1 LYDSKSHA
9 IGGTY
14 GYAVNHFVRKNRDL
28 WDEWAEINYR
38 SRFYDVEGYKQQ
50 RTPLDELAREN
61 LGELAGKRVLHL
73 QCHFGLDT
81 LRIAGLAEEVVG
93 VDFSPRAISL
103 ARDLAY
109 ELGSTARF
117 VESDVYALRDTLR
130 GEFDIV
136 FASYGVLHWLPSLD
150 PWGEVVAHFLAPG
163 GALVLVDSHPTLM
176 MFEFEPPEPRVGASY
191 FHAPEPMIMPPSAG
205 NYADPEARYSSS
217 VHSWQHEMSAVVMAL
232 VRAGLRIEA
241 MREYPFAPWQA
252 LACLVEV
259 EPDRWTV
266 PAGKPQLPLT
276 FALRATKR

>member
-1 LYDSKSHA
+1 M
-9 IGGTY
+9 
-14 GYAVNHFVRKNRDL
+14 NHFVRKNRDL

-38 SRFYDVEGYKQQ
+38 SRFYDVEGYKRQ

-61 LGELAGKRVLHL
+61 LGDLSGKRVLHL

-81 LRIAGLAEEVVG
+81 LRIAELAGEVVG
-93 VDFSPRAISL
+93 VDFSPKAISL

-117 VESDVYALRDTLR
+117 VESDIYALPELLR
-130 GEFDIV
+130 EEFDII

-150 PWGEVVAHFLAPG
+150 PWAKVVAHFLAPR
-163 GALVLVDSHPTLM
+163 GAFVLVDTHPTLM

-191 FHAPEPMIMPPSAG
+191 FYTPEPIILAPSKG
-205 NYADPEARYSSS
+205 NYADPEAKYSSS
-217 VHSWQHEMSAVVMAL
+217 VHSWQHEMSTIVMAL
-232 VRAGLRIEA
+232 VRAGLGIDN

-252 LACLVEV
+252 LAFLVEV
-259 EPDRWTV
+259 APDRWTV